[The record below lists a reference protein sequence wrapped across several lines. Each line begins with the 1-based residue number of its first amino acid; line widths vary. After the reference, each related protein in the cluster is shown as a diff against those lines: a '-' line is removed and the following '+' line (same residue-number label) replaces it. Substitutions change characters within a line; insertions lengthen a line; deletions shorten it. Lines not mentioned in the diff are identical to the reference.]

1 MANAYITEAFKRL
14 NMLDEDVFD
23 VTDDGIQELKD
34 FEDDSEEDITV
45 DIIDPE
51 AEDEDELEDSY
62 VGKVILD
69 CCVCHSKIYK
79 NKEEVHLSD
88 DETIANADEECP
100 YCYSTDGFKVI
111 GEVAEFS
118 KDEEEKED
126 EGEGEEEKGE
136 EEVKVDDEVE
146 VKDEEEV
153 VEESVKKTRKGKA
166 LKESLKK
173 RKLKES
179 WGDVFEDLVYRAK
192 SWIDDGDDLDEAIH
206 HALDDGLIYT
216 SDIVD
221 LGLHYGAIN
230 DSEVIDAMYEDLYS
244 DIYAEVEDYYEE
256 AHESDDDDIEE
267 GLFSKKSKLTPPDPD
282 IKIPKGATYRPM
294 DIFDK
299 LKQDKRITNI
309 DIDSNTAGYYVD
321 VTALSRKNKTEMA
334 NERVRNFPINKYKSA
349 SDIVNSIENELN
361 VAEKTLDESHGN
373 DDIEE
378 GLFSK
383 KSKLTPPDPDI
394 KTPKGATYRPMDIFD
409 RLKQDKRIT
418 NIEIDSGTNGY
429 YVDVTALSRKNK
441 TEMANERTRNFPVAK
456 YKSASDIV
464 NAIEN
469 ELNNTEK
476 TLDESCKGRKC
487 KSLKKED
494 WQADF
499 SNRWHELFDNLKVGT
514 TMKELSGPRRGKK
527 FVVTKIYPEGSDTVF
542 MIKYDGDDE
551 EYVAHTNDI
560 WDDYYANKLEFVNE
574 SKLKKVTESLKVKV
588 YNIDYDIEDEDVD
601 DPSEIEEIRKSLPSS
616 LVLQLDNANHSSLD
630 YEIADAISNETGWLV
645 NDFDY
650 DIVSPKNESASRKPR
665 KRVKEDLNEVTVTTD
680 DTHMEMSTDENGK
693 VTVTTE
699 PVNKV
704 EDAEAVIAP
713 LDDETK
719 SEIEN
724 NDIEGEEE
732 TGEEETGEEE
742 VEADID
748 EFDTDNFDE
757 LGESFLKKSYNN
769 VDAFKTTGVKVKN
782 NSIKVE
788 GLISF
793 KSGAKKKTHFVFEAK
808 DMSKRGKYRLIGEN
822 LQLSRGHKS
831 FTVIGTINNKKFVS
845 ESLNY
850 NYRASDANGKS
861 QRVSGTVRVGK
872 K

>member
-34 FEDDSEEDITV
+34 FEDDSETDETV

-51 AEDEDELEDSY
+51 AENEEELEDSY

-100 YCYSTDGFKVI
+100 YCYSTDGYKVI

-126 EGEGEEEKGE
+126 EGEGEEEVE
-136 EEVKVDDEVE
+136 VDDEVE

-153 VEESVKKTRKGKA
+153 EESVKKTRKSKS
-166 LKESLKK
+166 LKEGLKK
-173 RKLKES
+173 RSLKES
-179 WGDVFEDLVYRAK
+179 WGDVYQDLIDRAE
-192 SWIDDGDDLDEAIH
+192 SWIDDGYELEEAVNR
-206 HALDDGLIYT
+206 ALDDGLIYT
-216 SDIVD
+216 DDIIE
-221 LGLHYGAIN
+221 LGVHYG
-230 DSEVIDAMYEDLYS
+230 VIDGSQVVNDMYEDLFN
-244 DIYAEVEDYYEE
+244 DIYGEVSDYYDE
-256 AHESDDDDIEE
+256 AHENDDTDESLKKKDCKNGKCKEAVSKRDDIDAEADN
-267 GLFSKKSKLTPPDPD
+267 KK
-282 IKIPKGATYRPM
+282 
-294 DIFDK
+294 
-299 LKQDKRITNI
+299 
-309 DIDSNTAGYYVD
+309 
-321 VTALSRKNKTEMA
+321 EMA
-334 NERVRNFPINKYKSA
+334 KKAFARAK
-349 SDIVNSIENELN
+349 
-361 VAEKTLDESHGN
+361 
-373 DDIEE
+373 DDA
-378 GLFSK
+378 
-383 KSKLTPPDPDI
+383 DADRD
-394 KTPKGATYRPMDIFD
+394 Y
-409 RLKQDKRIT
+409 RLKKGIT
-418 NIEIDSGTNGY
+418 
-429 YVDVTALSRKNK
+429 RK
-441 TEMANERTRNFPVAK
+441 
-456 YKSASDIV
+456 
-464 NAIEN
+464 
-469 ELNNTEK
+469 
-476 TLDESCKGRKC
+476 DEACKGNKC
-487 KSLKKED
+487 KSLKEGEELD
-494 WQADF
+494 
-499 SNRWHELFDNLKVGT
+499 RELFVSLVKLHPYGYSILNDGNFVKRVYAETDDDAIKQFRDWIDKGG
-514 TMKELSGPRRGKK
+514 MSIEEGKK
-527 FVVTKIYPEGSDTVF
+527 CK
-542 MIKYDGDDE
+542 
-551 EYVAHTNDI
+551 
-560 WDDYYANKLEFVNE
+560 NE
-574 SKLKKVTESLKVKV
+574 SKLKAGKLSSRGLKESREKKVESVG
-588 YNIDYDIEDEDVD
+588 DYDIYIEFSDSGNSTHYLIKKGNERISTADT
-601 DPSEIEEIRKSLPSS
+601 IEEAYRIIKDLCESLHAQRIEESH
-616 LVLQLDNANHSSLD
+616 QRNANRPKISGAHKAAIVKSIKESL
-630 YEIADAISNETGWLV
+630 S
-645 NDFDY
+645 
-650 DIVSPKNESASRKPR
+650 KKSRKPR

-704 EDAEAVIAP
+704 EDAEAIIAP

-732 TGEEETGEEE
+732 VEVGEDE

-861 QRVSGTVRVGK
+861 QRVSGTVRVSK